1 MVGDLVLG
9 VVDKFIMQLE
19 AQLADRHITIELTEK
34 AREWLGEKGY
44 SPQFGARP
52 LSRIIQEH
60 VKKPL
65 AEEVL
70 FGKLMHG
77 GLVVVDAAKE
87 EGNESLVFSYPPSKK
102 PVERKEEALVE

>member
-1 MVGDLVLG
+1 APLKKEHIGK

-77 GLVVVDAAKE
+77 GLVLVDTAKE
-87 EGNESLVFSYPPSKK
+87 GLVFSYPASKK
-102 PVERKEEALVE
+102 PTAHKEEALVE